1 MTNRRG
7 VRIRISGD
15 DILSNNSFSDE
26 ERQLQQQRGFNNIN
40 NNNSS
45 ESAQIILDNNISE
58 IPLNSN
64 FNNYIEKKEVNISPA
79 VLKSNGGK
87 KSKSKRKY
95 TLEELEVE
103 GFEPST
109 SESERQSNIP
119 GKLYW
124 IYKCSSEKNMFNC
137 KGQV

>member
-1 MTNRRG
+1 MPLINQNL
-7 VRIRISGD
+7 ISKNVEKKRKNVEYPKD
-15 DILSNNSFSDE
+15 
-26 ERQLQQQRGFNNIN
+26 QNIN
-40 NNNSS
+40 K
-45 ESAQIILDNNISE
+45 
-58 IPLNSN
+58 
-64 FNNYIEKKEVNISPA
+64 KKEVNISPA

-119 GKLYW
+119 GKLL
-124 IYKCSSEKNMFNC
+124 NLQMFFR
-137 KGQV
+137 KQYV